1 MSSLTFAT
9 ILLSAGPLLLA
20 CGPAIAQPAPA
31 AAKPLPTALAVR
43 QVERSVG
50 LAKTTIG
57 RLESMKTA
65 TAAFA
70 LLLILL
76 TASTG
81 LLQAL
86 DKPWI
91 KKATAVLAVCATA

>member
-9 ILLSAGPLLLA
+9 ILLSAGTLLLE

-31 AAKPLPTALAVR
+31 PAAAKPLPTVLAVR

-50 LAKTTIG
+50 LAKKTIG

-91 KKATAVLAVCATA
+91 KKATAVLAVCA